1 MTIKELS
8 QLYHLKKEITELGER
23 LYKLKTE
30 AYAASSANLSGMPAP
45 TGNTSKTERYAIEI
59 AALEDMISDRQDRCI
74 DELFKLEQW
83 INMIDDSRLRLIFT
97 YRFVNRLSWV
107 QVAFR
112 IGGYETEDS
121 VKKACY
127 RYLKEDENDNTE
139 HCD

>member
-8 QLYHLKKEITELGER
+8 QLYHLKKEITDLGER

-30 AYAASSANLSGMPAP
+30 AYAASSANLSGMPTAKS
-45 TGNTSKTERYAIEI
+45 NASRTERFAVEI

-83 INMIDDSRLRLIFT
+83 INTIEDSRLRLIFT

-127 RYLKEDENDNTE
+127 RYLKEANDEN
-139 HCD
+139 